1 MKDLIQFAQAFGI
14 PCQDPET
21 AQAIYLEQLG
31 KLPGDLLTL
40 AISRVKASWTWGNRM
55 PFPAEILNLVRVEHF
70 KLAMLLSRAQ
80 VAHMKANPP
89 EPERPQL
96 TPEQIAKA
104 QKYINDATRKVTKA
118 PAKDP
123 EDMTPE
129 QAARQL
135 DKDRLEFNKAL
146 LVAVSGEN

>member
-1 MKDLIQFAQAFGI
+1 
-14 PCQDPET
+14 
-21 AQAIYLEQLG
+21 
-31 KLPGDLLTL
+31 
-40 AISRVKASWTWGNRM
+40 M
-55 PFPAEILNLVRVEHF
+55 PFPAEILNLVKPEQSKRV
-70 KLAMLLSRAQ
+70 LLLNRAQ
-80 VAHMKANPP
+80 AAHRKANP
-89 EPERPQL
+89 EQPERPQL

-135 DKDRLEFNKAL
+135 EKDRLEFNKAL

>member
-1 MKDLIQFAQAFGI
+1 
-14 PCQDPET
+14 
-21 AQAIYLEQLG
+21 
-31 KLPGDLLTL
+31 
-40 AISRVKASWTWGNRM
+40 M
-55 PFPAEILNLVRVEHF
+55 PFPAEILNLVRVEHS